1 MPAPEDNAVLA
12 RVRARQASSAEPKL
26 ERVVVSPDQA
36 GSSDAGSEQPVR
48 RGWWQRRLG
57 G

>member
-1 MPAPEDNAVLA
+1 
-12 RVRARQASSAEPKL
+12 
-26 ERVVVSPDQA
+26 VVVSPDQA
-36 GSSDAGSEQPVR
+36 GASEANGEEPVR